1 MNYNILRENDIRG
14 EYPSEI
20 NSVSVKIIGKA
31 FAYYLRTKNI
41 DTALIG
47 HDNRLSSEELN
58 ETLIN
63 TLLESG
69 INVKDIGLVTT
80 PMFNFASITKDIPYG
95 IMITASHNKASDNG
109 LKIFGENYL
118 HLRQEELK
126 KLYEYVKENKEI
138 SGTGT
143 LEKFSIHKEYV
154 NMLINKFKKINKR
167 VVIDCGNGTAS
178 IAVKEIFSSIFLD
191 VTYINSESDGSFP
204 IHNPDPN
211 VEDNLKYLKDI
222 VKLKGA
228 DLGIAVDGDCDRV
241 GIVDEKGNTI
251 FTDYLIGIFA
261 KTIIPFYQN
270 KNVIIDV
277 KCSSVINDEIKKI
290 GGNPLMVKNGSAY
303 IETVMYDTP
312 ALIGGEY
319 SGHIFFKDDFYGFDD
334 GFYAGLRFAKIL
346 NDTNLKASSLTDG
359 MKKLPSTEEIR
370 IKVDD
375 NIKFEVIEKIKNYT
389 KEKNYNC
396 NYSDGVRVNYDE
408 GFSLVRASNTGPYIT
423 MRFEASTKEKL
434 EENQNEFM
442 SLLNSFK

>member
-80 PMFNFASITKDIPYG
+80 PMFNYASITKDIPYG

-154 NMLINKFKKINKR
+154 NMFINKFKKINKR

-241 GIVDEKGNTI
+241 GIVDENGNTI

-277 KCSSVINDEIKKI
+277 KCSSVINDEIKKL

-370 IKVDD
+370 IKIDD

-442 SLLNSFK
+442 SLLDSFK